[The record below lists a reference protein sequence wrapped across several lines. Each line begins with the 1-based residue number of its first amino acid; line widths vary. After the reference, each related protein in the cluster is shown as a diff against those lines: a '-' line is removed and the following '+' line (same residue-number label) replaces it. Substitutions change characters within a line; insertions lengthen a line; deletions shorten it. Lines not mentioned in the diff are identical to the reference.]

1 VFFEKRIFL
10 LSNWATAWECAQCTV
25 QHENGQMGLRMKV
38 KWKETFVWKS
48 ATSRQF

>member
-1 VFFEKRIFL
+1 
-10 LSNWATAWECAQCTV
+10 
-25 QHENGQMGLRMKV
+25 MGLRMKV